1 VVGYEKKIFYAVNNN
16 YTNLIINTGCW
27 GRTELSDLGLV
38 TATGIDL
45 EPDGNIRITV
55 ISITPTGFG
64 AKGEPEKSNSW
75 IGTATGKTLADA
87 KNNLNETATKNL
99 AWFHNR
105 FIIIG
110 ENFAKHGIGDIIDHL
125 SRGRQFRY
133 ENKVLITPTT
143 AYDMLTIPADV
154 EKNLVLEIEGIVN
167 SMKEEWSKVYV
178 ENFKNILVNY
188 CEKKSGFITGRIHYF
203 KNENTTISTSRGDF
217 NEAGSGER
225 QQYVAAIKGSGVF
238 MDEKLI
244 GWIDG
249 DETQAYMLIK
259 GKARN
264 GVITSRY
271 NDGKDSL
278 SYVFKRS
285 KSKMKA
291 EFDGNKISFNI
302 DIKMTG
308 RIEVLYT
315 EQNILKEEE
324 INKMEEAVSET
335 VKHNLEKLIKKAQE
349 EFEVDFLGFGEYIF
363 RRHPKRWKEIGDRWD
378 EIFPY
383 IEAKYNAQAKIDNSG
398 IISKLVIN

>member
-1 VVGYEKKIFYAVNNN
+1 MVGYEKKIFYAVNNN

-238 MDEKLI
+238 MDEK
-244 GWIDG
+244 
-249 DETQAYMLIK
+249 
-259 GKARN
+259 
-264 GVITSRY
+264 
-271 NDGKDSL
+271 
-278 SYVFKRS
+278 
-285 KSKMKA
+285 
-291 EFDGNKISFNI
+291 
-302 DIKMTG
+302 
-308 RIEVLYT
+308 
-315 EQNILKEEE
+315 
-324 INKMEEAVSET
+324 
-335 VKHNLEKLIKKAQE
+335 
-349 EFEVDFLGFGEYIF
+349 
-363 RRHPKRWKEIGDRWD
+363 
-378 EIFPY
+378 
-383 IEAKYNAQAKIDNSG
+383 
-398 IISKLVIN
+398 II